1 MCLQNVHHIHAEAV
15 RKKIVSHDRSEMRMT
30 TDSQQRIAQSP
41 QWQALLDSAGE
52 GIWGLDLD
60 GNCTFV
66 NRRACELFGYAS
78 GDMVGRDMHLLVH
91 HHHEDGT
98 SYPSSECA
106 INRVIRDCS
115 PLRYVR
121 DTLFRADGSTFMA
134 ELSAEPVLV
143 DGEIYGAVVTFR
155 DITAQ
160 YHQQQ
165 ELQRAHK
172 MLEERSA
179 EVDAIIES
187 LPHGVYIATRDGR
200 TRSNAYGRTMFGDA
214 YGDALPG
221 KLNTLT
227 EAMAGR
233 PAAQTENIGG
243 RWIQSAGA
251 PIRLNGELLGGV
263 AVNTDVTQ
271 MRLQHDALRRSE
283 KLAAV
288 GQLASSIAHEINNPL
303 ESITNLLYLI
313 RNSDQLDEISQYAQ
327 LAQLELARVTEITM
341 QTLRFHRQQSRPIQV
356 DLADLLKTILTLYT
370 GRLLVRNIRLSWHVR
385 PAPLVFCL
393 EGEMRQV
400 LNNLIRNAVDAM
412 NETKEGR
419 LCVCVKPLPHPKHGA
434 PGVRLAIHDTGEG
447 VPPQIRAH
455 LYEPFHTSKEATGTG
470 LGLWVSKGI
479 VDKHGGSISM
489 RTRRGKQ
496 HGTAFSV
503 WLPIKPAASLSEAAR
518 VA

>member
-1 MCLQNVHHIHAEAV
+1 
-15 RKKIVSHDRSEMRMT
+15 
-30 TDSQQRIAQSP
+30 
-41 QWQALLDSAGE
+41 
-52 GIWGLDLD
+52 
-60 GNCTFV
+60 
-66 NRRACELFGYAS
+66 
-78 GDMVGRDMHLLVH
+78 
-91 HHHEDGT
+91 
-98 SYPSSECA
+98 
-106 INRVIRDCS
+106 
-115 PLRYVR
+115 
-121 DTLFRADGSTFMA
+121 
-134 ELSAEPVLV
+134 
-143 DGEIYGAVVTFR
+143 
-155 DITAQ
+155 
-160 YHQQQ
+160 
-165 ELQRAHK
+165 
-172 MLEERSA
+172 
-179 EVDAIIES
+179 
-187 LPHGVYIATRDGR
+187 
-200 TRSNAYGRTMFGDA
+200 
-214 YGDALPG
+214 
-221 KLNTLT
+221 
-227 EAMAGR
+227 
-233 PAAQTENIGG
+233 
-243 RWIQSAGA
+243 
-251 PIRLNGELLGGV
+251 
-263 AVNTDVTQ
+263 
-271 MRLQHDALRRSE
+271 
-283 KLAAV
+283 
-288 GQLASSIAHEINNPL
+288 
-303 ESITNLLYLI
+303 
-313 RNSDQLDEISQYAQ
+313 
-327 LAQLELARVTEITM
+327 M